1 MKFFGEKRTVIVDE
15 NYTQVKTLGKF
26 WDEMRTRF
34 PSDSLLG
41 LGANWTDD
49 SFDYYIGKVDENWQ
63 GGIESIEIPDDNWE
77 TYSCSEQDAEIE
89 KLYRKIY
96 ERGTLDYEIESI
108 KDGIFT
114 TKVHYEVEEEKQ

>member
-1 MKFFGEKRTVIVDE
+1 MKFVGEKRTITVDE

-26 WDEMRTRF
+26 WDEMRARF
-34 PSDSLLG
+34 PGEQLLG
-41 LGANWTDD
+41 LGTDWTDD
-49 SFDYYIGKVDENWQ
+49 TFDYYIGKIGESWD
-63 GGIESIEIPDDNWE
+63 GGTDTIEIPDDGWKE
-77 TYSCSEQDAEIE
+77 YACAEQDSEIE

-114 TKVHYEVEEEKQ
+114 TKVHYKMKDE